1 MAHIW
6 ATHRAPNYERFAER
20 EKPNW
25 FKDAKLGI
33 FVHWGPYSVPAWAEP
48 TGELGKIDTVEPE
61 QVHKHNPYAEWYF
74 NTMRFPDGPTA
85 EHHRKV
91 YNDAPYDDFL
101 DTWKAKDFDA
111 DKLVR
116 MFKRAGAR
124 YVVPVSKHHDGVTLW
139 DAPGTGER
147 NTVHRGPKRDLIDEW
162 AQACKKEDVKFGV
175 YYSTGIDWH
184 VWPTAEPYHVNN
196 QIRAG
201 INDHEYNEYAW
212 RHCHDLIEKYKPFML
227 WGDIDW
233 PKAGVA
239 PGKYS
244 VEALLDELYT
254 ANPEAVV
261 NDRFGD
267 THWDFQTVEY
277 GLGEPPKDTQ
287 MWQFT
292 RGIGLSFGYNQVE
305 DESHSLSGLDVL
317 RLLIDVCS
325 SGGDLLLNVGPDADG
340 NIPPVQMRCLEA
352 LGDWMDVN
360 GEAIYGTSKVDA
372 EIATPHGKTEGEW
385 VRWTRKGDR
394 LFAFVDGTEGEVT
407 LPVKLDRVDMTAAK
421 LLNGDQVDVQ
431 SGGVVDVSKLPTQ
444 LRPACIE
451 FRIR

>member
-1 MAHIW
+1 MSRTSTSAHDH
-6 ATHRAPNYERFAER
+6 TDSH
-20 EKPNW
+20 
-25 FKDAKLGI
+25 L
-33 FVHWGPYSVPAWAEP
+33 
-48 TGELGKIDTVEPE
+48 
-61 QVHKHNPYAEWYF
+61 
-74 NTMRFPDGPTA
+74 
-85 EHHRKV
+85 
-91 YNDAPYDDFL
+91 
-101 DTWKAKDFDA
+101 
-111 DKLVR
+111 LV
-116 MFKRAGAR
+116 
-124 YVVPVSKHHDGVTLW
+124 
-139 DAPGTGER
+139 
-147 NTVHRGPKRDLIDEW
+147 
-162 AQACKKEDVKFGV
+162 
-175 YYSTGIDWH
+175 
-184 VWPTAEPYHVNN
+184 
-196 QIRAG
+196 
-201 INDHEYNEYAW
+201 
-212 RHCHDLIEKYKPFML
+212 
-227 WGDIDW
+227 
-233 PKAGVA
+233 
-239 PGKYS
+239 
-244 VEALLDELYT
+244 
-254 ANPEAVV
+254 
-261 NDRFGD
+261 
-267 THWDFQTVEY
+267 
-277 GLGEPPKDTQ
+277 
-287 MWQFT
+287 
-292 RGIGLSFGYNQVE
+292 GLSFGYNQVE